1 MGIVKFGDVVE
12 RINIKVDQSNPQ
24 LNYMEHGRRIIIPI
38 KYYVGGEH
46 IEGSEFMVHKKALI
60 QGSTIGYQFQF
71 GFRKGDILFM
81 TKNPHLRK
89 ASMVDFDGLC
99 SIATFVIA
107 SKSNNLLQNY
117 LLLEMQSDRF
127 WQYCEDNKSGGVNYF
142 INWGT
147 LSNYEFDLP
156 PIEKQKELADKL
168 WAAYRLKEGYKR
180 LFAAI
185 DEMVKSQFIEMYH
198 KTHNTQTLES
208 VCAIISK
215 GITPKYVDF
224 SSVAVVNQACIQW
237 DGLHLENIKYHNEEI
252 LFKKRTLQT
261 GDVLLNATGTG
272 TLGRCCVFNCPSNDN
287 IYINDGHVIALATN
301 KSILLPE
308 VLNAYLSLND
318 TQAEIYRLYV
328 TGSTN
333 QVDIVFSDIKKM
345 KVPVPNIDDQISF
358 VKILNQVDKS
368 KFGDFKSQ
376 FIEMYHK
383 THNTQT
389 LESVCA
395 IISKGITPKYVDFSS
410 VAVVNQACIQWDGL
424 HLENIK
430 YHNEEILFKKRT
442 LQTGDVLLNATGTG
456 TLGRCCVFNCPSN
469 DNIYINDGHVIA
481 LATNKSILLPEVLN
495 AYLSLNDTQAEI
507 YRLYVTGS
515 TNQVD
520 IVFSD
525 IKKMKVPVPNIDDQ
539 ISFVKILNQVDKSKS
554 YVLIAFKNL
563 ESMLRYC
570 IGKIA

>member
-180 LFAAI
+180 LLAAI
-185 DEMVKSQFIEMYH
+185 DEMVKSRCLGIRYH
-198 KTHNTQTLES
+198 
-208 VCAIISK
+208 
-215 GITPKYVDF
+215 
-224 SSVAVVNQACIQW
+224 
-237 DGLHLENIKYHNEEI
+237 
-252 LFKKRTLQT
+252 LFKNGQLL
-261 GDVLLNATGTG
+261 DWEIIVLL
-272 TLGRCCVFNCPSNDN
+272 
-287 IYINDGHVIALATN
+287 
-301 KSILLPE
+301 ILQDPKG
-308 VLNAYLSLND
+308 YQ
-318 TQAEIYRLYV
+318 TKWKFRLYLCRMFMMME
-328 TGSTN
+328 
-333 QVDIVFSDIKKM
+333 IV
-345 KVPVPNIDDQISF
+345 
-358 VKILNQVDKS
+358 
-368 KFGDFKSQ
+368 
-376 FIEMYHK
+376 
-383 THNTQT
+383 
-389 LESVCA
+389 
-395 IISKGITPKYVDFSS
+395 
-410 VAVVNQACIQWDGL
+410 
-424 HLENIK
+424 
-430 YHNEEILFKKRT
+430 
-442 LQTGDVLLNATGTG
+442 
-456 TLGRCCVFNCPSN
+456 
-469 DNIYINDGHVIA
+469 IN
-481 LATNKSILLPEVLN
+481 L
-495 AYLSLNDTQAEI
+495 
-507 YRLYVTGS
+507 
-515 TNQVD
+515 
-520 IVFSD
+520 
-525 IKKMKVPVPNIDDQ
+525 
-539 ISFVKILNQVDKSKS
+539 
-554 YVLIAFKNL
+554 
-563 ESMLRYC
+563 
-570 IGKIA
+570 